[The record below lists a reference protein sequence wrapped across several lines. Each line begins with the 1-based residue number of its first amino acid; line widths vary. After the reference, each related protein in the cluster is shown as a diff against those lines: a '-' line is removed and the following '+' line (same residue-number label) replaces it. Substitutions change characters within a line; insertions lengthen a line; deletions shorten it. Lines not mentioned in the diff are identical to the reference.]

1 METGFPPAGGTGMRP
16 ASHPIPIFP
25 PYYQGVRRH
34 PYLSVPDNEWMEQC
48 YRRRGGHALRHKDFE
63 TMHILVV
70 EDEQRLAVLLR
81 RVLME
86 ERHTVDLAYDG
97 PSGLDLA
104 LSGTYDLIV
113 LDWMLPGMDGIAV
126 CREVRTEKVTTPI
139 LMLTARGSVED
150 RVTGLNTGADD
161 YLTKPFAMEEFLAR
175 VNASLRRR
183 DRALDAG
190 TTIQIGDLSLDLVRH
205 EVRRQGREIALT
217 AKEFALLEYLMRHPG
232 QVLTR
237 TQITDHVWRYD
248 LEGLSNIVDTYIH
261 YLRDKV
267 DRGFPR
273 PLIRTIRGVGY
284 KIEG

>member
-1 METGFPPAGGTGMRP
+1 
-16 ASHPIPIFP
+16 
-25 PYYQGVRRH
+25 
-34 PYLSVPDNEWMEQC
+34 
-48 YRRRGGHALRHKDFE
+48 
-63 TMHILVV
+63 MHILVV

-81 RVLME
+81 RVLTE

-97 PSGLDLA
+97 SSGLDLA
-104 LSGTYDLIV
+104 LSDTYDLIV
-113 LDWMLPGMDGIAV
+113 LDWMLPGMDGISV
-126 CREVRTEKVTTPI
+126 CREVRAEKVTTPI
-139 LMLTARGSVED
+139 LMLTARGAVED

-183 DRALDAG
+183 DRGIDAS
-190 TTIQIGDLSLDLVRH
+190 TTLHIGDLSLDLVRH
-205 EVRRQGREIALT
+205 EVRRQGREIPLT
-217 AKEFALLEYLMRHPG
+217 AKEFALLEYMMRHPG

-261 YLRDKV
+261 YLRDKI
-267 DRGFPR
+267 DRGFGK